1 MSSGNN
7 KNSFF
12 TKKRLRSSTKIEL
25 ETGQRSVFY
34 VEMAEK
40 AYGDFR
46 NWTGSEERSGGLRAS
61 A

>member
-7 KNSFF
+7 KNNFF

-25 ETGQRSVFY
+25 ETGQRSMFY
-34 VEMAEK
+34 MEIAEK
-40 AYGDFR
+40 AYGDFG
-46 NWTGSEERSGGLRAS
+46 NWIGLEERSGGLRAS